1 VDASTKALQ
10 CMAAVCSC
18 LKYFGRVVIGVGRTE
33 DRKIILKIV
42 INYDMYFLVLL
53 LVVRNIIIALKILIF
68 FFKIK

>member
-53 LVVRNIIIALKILIF
+53 LVVRNIINLKILIF